1 MATKESKLKNLVVNK
16 CSSSNKDANE
26 KDTGSVWPFPWIK
39 LSVPKKKDKKITDA
53 VASDD
58 SHIDEKQENEKEAR
72 IDQGISL
79 DKLSILGRK
88 KKLLV
93 LPLGGIIVHRAHR
106 IKPHAIPK
114 NREPDFLYVYKR
126 PYCEEFLK
134 FCLERFEVGIWSSAR
149 EQNIQWVL
157 ANVVGELKSKILFTW
172 DQNQCIETRF
182 KCLDNTDK
190 PVFIKELRH
199 LWDNKY
205 SNLPWREGEYSSSNT
220 LLITAPVKALLN
232 PPNTGIFPQNY
243 DPENKEDDFLGPDG
257 ELRVF
262 LNGLAEATDVPTYV
276 KDHRIGQPP
285 ITNSHPDWAYYSKVI
300 RSINGRLLNI
310 ATLIEQM
317 QQSTPEIWRKSLGL
331 QGCSDL
337 QGSTDVLRTSRN
349 FVLLAKF

>member
-16 CSSSNKDANE
+16 GSSSNKDDNE
-26 KDTGSVWPFPWIK
+26 KETRSAWPFPWIK
-39 LSVPKKKDKKITDA
+39 LSVPKKKDKKITND

-72 IDQGISL
+72 IHQIISL
-79 DKLSILGRK
+79 DKLSILGPK

-93 LPLGGIIVHRAHR
+93 LPLRGIIVHRAHR
-106 IKPHAIPK
+106 IKPYDIPK
-114 NREPDFLYVYKR
+114 TRQPDFSYGCFLVYKR

-149 EQNIQWVL
+149 EQNIQLVL
-157 ANVVGELKSKILFTW
+157 ANVMGELKSKILFTW
-172 DQNQCIETRF
+172 DQNQCMDTGF
-182 KCLDNTDK
+182 KCLDNRDK
-190 PVFIKELRH
+190 PLFIKELRD

-205 SNLPWREGEYSSSNT
+205 SNLPWRDGEYSSSNT

-232 PPNTGIFPQNY
+232 PPNTGIFPPNY
-243 DPENKEDDFLGPDG
+243 DPENKEDNFLGPDG

-276 KDHRIGQPP
+276 KDHRIGDPP

-300 RSINGRLLNI
+300 RSANG
-310 ATLIEQM
+310 
-317 QQSTPEIWRKSLGL
+317 
-331 QGCSDL
+331 
-337 QGSTDVLRTSRN
+337 SR
-349 FVLLAKF
+349 